1 MPLCVQHP
9 AFILRPVSRNVPPVQ
24 LTQINTE
31 MEGWEEMRI
40 SIQSR
45 VITCCKSG
53 NQSMQYLFFK
63 EPGFAGWDRLTCK
76 KRQQMLAFLPK
87 AREEKD
93 SFKKQKTTP
102 SRRLELR
109 KELISAVSAVQL
121 SWRREVSDGKAVSKN
136 SGAFQCLQT
145 ELQKC
150 SDLVEKLR
158 NL

>member
-121 SWRREVSDGKAVSKN
+121 SCGGGRWAMEKLWARTQEPFSVSRQSSKN
-136 SGAFQCLQT
+136 VQT
-145 ELQKC
+145 W
-150 SDLVEKLR
+150 
-158 NL
+158 